1 MVKLKDFIK
10 NHVSWFDL
18 EGSGSIQI
26 LNAAVTW
33 EKKQS
38 GTWGILLMKLQA
50 RQHVSEY
57 TNQEDN
63 TNHYALSR
71 IIEET
76 QKLQAVYWFNLF

>member
-1 MVKLKDFIK
+1 
-10 NHVSWFDL
+10 
-18 EGSGSIQI
+18 
-26 LNAAVTW
+26 
-33 EKKQS
+33 
-38 GTWGILLMKLQA
+38 MKLQA

-76 QKLQAVYWFNLF
+76 QKLQAVY

>member
-38 GTWGILLMKLQA
+38 GTWGILLMKHQT
-50 RQHVSEY
+50 RQHGSEY

-63 TNHYALSR
+63 TNRYALAR
-71 IIEET
+71 IIEKT
-76 QKLQAVYWFNLF
+76 SKIASYVLI